1 MAEVLLESQAD
12 LLAVAGDVIAREG
25 SFLDDLRW
33 DEWLA
38 LYQPDCEYW
47 VPTWVE
53 EGRLAQDPQTELS
66 HIYYA
71 SRAGLED
78 RLARVRSGKSPASTP
93 LRRTTHMTSN
103 VVVLEGSTPDQIDA
117 RSSWTCHVFDPSSR
131 GTFVL
136 FGRAEYRLV
145 RRADDW
151 GIARKK
157 IIVNND
163 YLPAMADFYCL

>member
-1 MAEVLLESQAD
+1 MAEDRDA
-12 LLAVAGDVIAREG
+12 LAVATDLIAREG
-25 SFLDDLRW
+25 SALDEQRW
-33 DEWLA
+33 DDWLA

-47 VPTWVE
+47 VPTWID
-53 EGRLAQDPQTELS
+53 EGRLAQDPQSELS
-66 HIYYA
+66 HIYYS

-103 VVVLEGSTPDQIDA
+103 VLLQDGSTAQEIQA
-117 RSSWTCHVFDPSSR
+117 RSSWTCHVFDPSGR

-145 RRADDW
+145 RRAADW

-157 IIVNND
+157 VVIQND

>member
-1 MAEVLLESQAD
+1 MADMQAE
-12 LLAVAGDVIAREG
+12 LLAVVQDLIAREG
-25 SFLDDLRW
+25 SALDEQRW
-33 DEWLA
+33 DDWLA

-47 VPTWVE
+47 VPTWVDE
-53 EGRLAQDPQTELS
+53 TRLAQDPQSELS

-93 LRRTTHMTSN
+93 LRRTAHTSSS
-103 VVVLEGSTPDQIDA
+103 VVVQAGSTPHEIQA
-117 RSSWTCHVFDPSSR
+117 RASWTCHVFDPSSR

-136 FGRAEYRLV
+136 FGLAEYRLV
-145 RRADDW
+145 RRTEGW

-157 IIVNND
+157 TVVHND